1 MYFIKKIR
9 NDFAHRDS
17 TYKNAQERKD
27 HKEKL
32 DELTKKLVKK
42 VNPKTKKNYKISNF
56 LKKGGAFKKLY
67 NEQKFIDNLQKQ
79 DYQRVIKS
87 IENLKDTIIENLKI

>member
-1 MYFIKKIR
+1 M
-9 NDFAHRDS
+9 S
-17 TYKNAQERKD
+17 RKD

-42 VNPKTKKNYKISNF
+42 VNPKTKKNYTISDL